1 MEVVPGIHK
10 IDGTWGGN
18 VYLLVDDDGLDL
30 VDAALPFNTGKILR
44 YINRLG
50 RDPSE
55 LRYLILTHAHP
66 DHTGTIPNLSSRAN
80 LQVLVHPQDTKV
92 RPDGRRW
99 LYFPGRHLVAAYWDL
114 PFFRRIYAQE
124 MVEEGHRLPIMGGLR
139 VLHTPGHTPGS
150 IVLHLEE
157 RGVLFTGDILL
168 SDGKRFTRPI
178 PFPGTNFK
186 EYRRSVERLARME
199 FDVACVGHGRPLMGD
214 ATSKVH
220 EMLENYFWASPWW
233 TLMRRLSPFH

>member
-10 IDGTWGGN
+10 VDGTWGGN
-18 VYLLVDDDGLDL
+18 VYLLVDEDGLDL

-44 YINRLG
+44 YIDHLG

-66 DHTGTIPNLSSRAN
+66 DHTGTIPALLNRAS
-80 LQVLVHPQDTKV
+80 LKVLVHPQDT
-92 RPDGRRW
+92 RLRADGRRW
-99 LYFPGRHLVAAYWDL
+99 LYFPGRQLVVAYWNL
-114 PFFRRIYAQE
+114 SFFRRIYAQE
-124 MVEEGHRLPIMGGLR
+124 LVEEGHRLPIMGGLR

-178 PFPGTNFK
+178 PFPGTDFK
-186 EYRRSVERLARME
+186 AYRHSIERLAQLQ
-199 FDVACVGHGRPLMGD
+199 FDIACVGHGRPLIGD

-233 TLMRRLSPFH
+233 SLMRRLSPFR